1 MAKKKVDVAK
11 EAAKKEK
18 KAAKQASKTAR
29 STKKQK
35 KKDGDESEEDV
46 EAVLKAIQA
55 EEAKK
60 VAVTISACE
69 RPTAR
74 ANFSLVG
81 SGEDR
86 LLPQQ
91 RQLSTPR
98 RPRPCS
104 VRCPLASLSSLAGSS
119 TTGEQTRATM
129 ISFGSRPGTRATV
142 MANGAT

>member
-18 KAAKQASKTAR
+18 KAAKQATKTAR

-81 SGEDR
+81 TWRGPASSSKATAE
-86 LLPQQ
+86 P
-91 RQLSTPR
+91 PC
-98 RPRPCS
+98 PCS
-104 VRCPLASLSSLAGSS
+104 ARCPLASLSSLAGSS

-129 ISFGSRPGTRATV
+129 ISFVSRPGTLAT
-142 MANGAT
+142 ATASGAT